1 MSLPKW
7 TRQWTRR
14 VAGTLVLLVLGM
26 GAVPEGAAAC
36 SQCFG
41 TSVNNATTFGITM
54 SMLGLLGFLGVVWG
68 GIGLFVRRVRRRS
81 KLLERENW
89 VVTEDGELEA
99 RDD

>member
-1 MSLPKW
+1 MEMSQTNW
-7 TRQWTRR
+7 TQRLAAT
-14 VAGTLVLLVLGM
+14 TVLLVLGRA
-26 GAVPEGAAAC
+26 AVPTIAAAC

-68 GIGLFVRRVRRRS
+68 GIGLFVRRDRRRS

-89 VVTEDGELEA
+89 VVTEDGEIKAL
-99 RDD
+99 DD

>member
-1 MSLPKW
+1 MEMSQTNW
-7 TRQWTRR
+7 TQRLAAT
-14 VAGTLVLLVLGM
+14 TFLLVLGL
-26 GAVPEGAAAC
+26 AVVPEIAAAC

-68 GIGLFVRRVRRRS
+68 GIGLFVRRVWRRS

-89 VVTEDGELEA
+89 VVTEDGELKA
-99 RDD
+99 LDD